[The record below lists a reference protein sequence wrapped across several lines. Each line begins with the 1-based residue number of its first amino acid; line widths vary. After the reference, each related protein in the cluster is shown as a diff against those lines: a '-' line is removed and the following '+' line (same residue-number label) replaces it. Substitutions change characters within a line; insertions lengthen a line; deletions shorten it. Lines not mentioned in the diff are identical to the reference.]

1 MASNTET
8 TKLPESQLIA
18 IVAAI
23 IHAADLS
30 YGIDASVKDAVEL
43 IQKSSIASGV
53 KP

>member
-8 TKLPESQLIA
+8 AKLPESQLIA

-23 IHAADLS
+23 VYAAGMD

-43 IQKSSIASGV
+43 IQKSSIASEV
-53 KP
+53 KA